1 VITYSATLDVPRPLA
16 QYLAR
21 LLHTGRRER
30 GTRRG
35 RRALTPFRQ
44 AVLVLRWF
52 RQDTAL
58 TALARDAGISIAT
71 SYRYLH
77 EGIDVLAAQAP
88 ELPEILRAR
97 LAAGDTHVILDGTLI
112 PSDRVAETTVGTRGT
127 PIHLWYSGKH
137 RRFGANVQFVATAD
151 GFPLWVSDA
160 LPGNTHDL
168 AAAREHRVTGA
179 LYAAA
184 AQGLA
189 ALADK
194 GYQGHRH
201 RYSHPDEGSCRRQ
214 RPRRRHR
221 LPQHVAV
228 RTSVSRRTGRRVA
241 HHPLEGARQD
251 QPVPQTNRIH
261 RQSSART
268 HPVRACRPLL
278 RKPHWREVCGWDEES
293 KTGVECRQRLNSRP
307 MRRWRTR
314 APCRCVASLPK
325 SMSHLA
331 SFLKQVSAA
340 ASWRKAAKCSP

>member
-1 VITYSATLDVPRPLA
+1 MITYSATLDVPRPLA

-97 LAAGDTHVILDGTLI
+97 LAAGDTYVILDGTLI
-112 PSDRVAETTVGTRGT
+112 PSDRVAETTVGARGT

-194 GYQGHRH
+194 GYQG
-201 RYSHPDEGSCRRQ
+201 
-214 RPRRRHR
+214 
-221 LPQHVAV
+221 
-228 RTSVSRRTGRRVA
+228 TGIGI
-241 HHPLEGARQD
+241 HTPTK
-251 QPVPQTNRIH
+251 VPADGNVLDADT
-261 RQSSART
+261 
-268 HPVRACRPLL
+268 ACRNTLL
-278 RKPHWREVCGWDEES
+278 SG
-293 KTGVECRQRLNSRP
+293 L
-307 MRRWRTR
+307 
-314 APCRCVASLPK
+314 RCLGER
-325 SMSHLA
+325 
-331 SFLKQVSAA
+331 AA
-340 ASWRKAAKCSP
+340 ALLTTRWKALDRITLCPKRIGSIVKAALVLTQFEHASRY